1 MALFSF
7 KSKGSVKRLVDLVY
21 PVGSLYMSTNSTNP
35 STLFGGTWQPYA
47 QGRCLI
53 GAGQGDDGTTSMSF
67 TAGSIGGTY
76 KEKLTVENL
85 PSHDHALRL
94 MVNTYAQGGGTT
106 NGAGIPYPSG
116 NGAPNYVEAN
126 GGNVAHNN
134 LQPYMPVY
142 IWRRTA

>member
-35 STLFGGTWQPYA
+35 STLFGGTWEPYA

-53 GAGQGDDGTTSMSF
+53 GAGEGDDGTTSMSF
-67 TAGSIGGTY
+67 TAGGEYGKYNKTLNQSEIGDTSAGTIGNYAGTHYGVHSHTGFKSFSILNPVIG
-76 KEKLTVENL
+76 
-85 PSHDHALRL
+85 
-94 MVNTYAQGGGTT
+94 
-106 NGAGIPYPSG
+106 
-116 NGAPNYVEAN
+116 
-126 GGNVAHNN
+126 
-134 LQPYMPVY
+134 VY

>member
-53 GAGQGDDGTTSMSF
+53 GAGQGNDGTTSMSF
-67 TAGSIGGTY
+67 TLGGEYGKYKKTLNQNEIGDTSAGIIGNYVGTY
-76 KEKLTVENL
+76 YGVH
-85 PSHDHALRL
+85 SH
-94 MVNTYAQGGGTT
+94 
-106 NGAGIPYPSG
+106 SG
-116 NGAPNYVEAN
+116 FKSFDILNPCIAIN
-126 GGNVAHNN
+126 
-134 LQPYMPVY
+134 